1 MDKNYVMITFQ
12 NSFILR
18 RTGVANFSATIK
30 VTIMLIKITFK
41 NSIKIKIITIFVF
54 KFFSAL
60 RLYENF

>member
-1 MDKNYVMITFQ
+1 MDKNYVVITFQ

-18 RTGVANFSATIK
+18 RSGVANFSATIK
-30 VTIMLIKITFK
+30 ITIMLIKITFK
-41 NSIKIKIITIFVF
+41 NSIKIKIITIFVL

>member
-41 NSIKIKIITIFVF
+41 NSIKIKIITIFVL